1 MCDEEAVKRRMPA
14 VGHIIID
21 DSAQQKTPRGGPLA
35 VLLIEDSPLIRG
47 SLTEA
52 IEALGPW
59 RVTAFADAPQEAIA
73 LLSSQPFDAVI
84 VDLQLKRGS
93 GIDVLAWLKESETSR
108 LADDAFIVVLTNHAL
123 PAYRER
129 CLQYGVRHFFDK
141 SLEFDRVL
149 DALEEY
155 ARERV

>member
-1 MCDEEAVKRRMPA
+1 M
-14 VGHIIID
+14 GHITID
-21 DSAQQKTPRGGPLA
+21 DSAEQHRPRGAPLA
-35 VLLIEDSPLIRG
+35 VLLIEDSPLIRR

-52 IEALGPW
+52 IDALGPW
-59 RVTAFADAPQEAIA
+59 RVTAFADAPDEAIA

-93 GIDVLAWLKESETSR
+93 GIDVLAWLKSGQAR
-108 LADDAFIVVLTNHAL
+108 GVAKGAFVVVLTNHAL

-149 DALEEY
+149 DAMEEF

>member
-1 MCDEEAVKRRMPA
+1 MGNHIDTDDRA
-14 VGHIIID
+14 GHER
-21 DSAQQKTPRGGPLA
+21 TPRAPLA
-35 VLLIEDSPLIRG
+35 VLLIEDSPLIRR

-52 IEALGPW
+52 IDALGPW
-59 RVTAFADAPQEAIA
+59 RVTAFADNPADAIA
-73 LLSSQPFDAVI
+73 LLAAQVFDAVI

-93 GIDVLAWLKESETSR
+93 GIDVLAWLEASGAAR
-108 LADDAFIVVLTNHAL
+108 ARGAFVAVLTNHAL

-149 DALEEY
+149 DALHDY
-155 ARERV
+155 ARERA

>member
-1 MCDEEAVKRRMPA
+1 VGNHITTDDRARQAAPNGASREA
-14 VGHIIID
+14 
-21 DSAQQKTPRGGPLA
+21 PLD
-35 VLLIEDSPLIRG
+35 VLLIEDSLLIRR

-59 RVTAFADAPQEAIA
+59 RVAAWADAPEDAIA
-73 LLSSQPFDAVI
+73 LLSSRSFDAVI

-93 GIDVLAWLKESETSR
+93 GIDVLAWLKEASAGS
-108 LADDAFIVVLTNHAL
+108 LQHAFVAVLTNHAL

-129 CLQYGVRHFFDK
+129 CLQYGVHRFFDK

-149 DALEEY
+149 DALHDY
-155 ARERV
+155 ARERG

>member
-1 MCDEEAVKRRMPA
+1 MGNHITTDDRIEQPGARR
-14 VGHIIID
+14 I
-21 DSAQQKTPRGGPLA
+21 PLA
-35 VLLIEDSPLIRG
+35 VLLIEDSPLIRR

-59 RVTAFADAPQEAIA
+59 RVTAFADTPDDAIA
-73 LLSSQPFDAVI
+73 LLSTQTFDAVI

-93 GIDVLAWLKESETSR
+93 GIDVLAWLQECGAPR
-108 LADDAFIVVLTNHAL
+108 AFVAVLTNHAL
-123 PAYRER
+123 PTYRER

-149 DALEEY
+149 DALHDY
-155 ARERV
+155 ARARP

>member
-1 MCDEEAVKRRMPA
+1 MGNHITTDDRSGQPGARRA
-14 VGHIIID
+14 
-21 DSAQQKTPRGGPLA
+21 PLA
-35 VLLIEDSPLIRG
+35 VLLVEDSPLIRR

-59 RVTAFADAPQEAIA
+59 RVSAFADAPDEAIA
-73 LLSSQPFDAVI
+73 LLSSQAFDAVI
-84 VDLQLKRGS
+84 LDLQLKRGS
-93 GIDVLAWLKESETSR
+93 GIDVLAWLEESGAAR
-108 LADDAFIVVLTNHAL
+108 VRGAFVAVLTNHAL

-149 DALEEY
+149 DALHDY
-155 ARERV
+155 ARKRR

>member
-1 MCDEEAVKRRMPA
+1 M
-14 VGHIIID
+14 GHITID
-21 DSAQQKTPRGGPLA
+21 DSAEQHRPRGTPLA
-35 VLLIEDSPLIRG
+35 VLLIEDSPLIRR

-52 IEALGPW
+52 IDALGPW
-59 RVTAFADAPQEAIA
+59 RVTAFADAPDEAIA

-93 GIDVLAWLKESETSR
+93 GIDVLAWLKGAQARSV
-108 LADDAFIVVLTNHAL
+108 AKGAFVVVLTNHAL

-149 DALEEY
+149 DAMEEY

>member
-1 MCDEEAVKRRMPA
+1 M
-14 VGHIIID
+14 GHHNVTD
-21 DSAQQKTPRGGPLA
+21 DRKSAPRASLA
-35 VLLIEDSPLIRG
+35 VLLIEDSPLIRR

-59 RVTAFADAPQEAIA
+59 RVSAFADAPEEAIA
-73 LLSSQPFDAVI
+73 LLSSQSFDAVI

-93 GIDVLAWLKESETSR
+93 GIDVLAWLKECGAARSPG
-108 LADDAFIVVLTNHAL
+108 AFVAVLTNHAL
-123 PAYRER
+123 PTYRER

-149 DALEEY
+149 DALHDY
-155 ARERV
+155 ARERNESRS